1 MNFDSVNVNQYDID
15 REIPFAIK
23 TQIVDFIAERFP
35 IKQYPLFFEPGIG
48 TGRWA
53 IPFAMKGYNVYG
65 IDISKEMLSKLSE
78 KVSEK
83 ENIDLQFEL
92 GNVYSINFP
101 NNHFDLCVVSHLFHL
116 IDDLETAI
124 NEITRVL
131 KPHKSVLIHI
141 KSGKGNSIPELS
153 KLYIHHLQ
161 EYGYSVAPFKN
172 KVESAFDLLEGKGY
186 EQLEITNQNF
196 TWKKEISLSDGIS
209 TLENKSYSFT
219 NITNAKT
226 HNSIIESIKRMCIE
240 KYDDID
246 KKIEVENQIALT
258 FFSPKRYG

>member
-1 MNFDSVNVNQYDID
+1 MNFNSVNVNQYDAD

-23 TQIVDFIAERFP
+23 NQIIDFIAEKFP
-35 IKQYPLFFEPGIG
+35 TKQYPLLFEPGIG
-48 TGRWA
+48 TGRWG
-53 IPFAMKGYNVYG
+53 IPFAEKGYNVYG
-65 IDISKEMLSKLSE
+65 IDISKEMLRRLSE
-78 KVSEK
+78 KISFEK
-83 ENIDLQFEL
+83 NIDLKFDV
-92 GNVYSINFP
+92 GNVYSINAP
-101 NNHFDLCVVSHLFHL
+101 NNYFDLCVISHLFHL

-161 EYGYSVAPFKN
+161 VYGYSVAPFKN
-172 KVESAFDLLEGKGY
+172 KVESAFDLLEVKGY

-196 TWKKEISLSDGIS
+196 SWTKEISISDGIS

-226 HNSIIESIKRMCIE
+226 HNSIIESIKRICIE

-246 KKIEVENQIALT
+246 IKIEVENQIALT
-258 FFSPKRYG
+258 FFSPK